1 MDTKLELTDF
11 DLLGIIK
18 LNDVQGIEDYV
29 TPIIRNGKIEGYLSR
44 SKEYYNVKTMAELAF
59 EREKLKSK
67 LTRELSKRNYVILE
81 NMLNC
86 SGKVYFRKLEDYIL
100 NGSDGIGEDSIID
113 QNVQI
118 SYHNLFDKYR
128 QHHFCN
134 FLHRLLNIVHY
145 Y

>member
-18 LNDVQGIEDYV
+18 LNNVQGIEDYV

-81 NMLNC
+81 NQDIVL
-86 SGKVYFRKLEDYIL
+86 
-100 NGSDGIGEDSIID
+100 
-113 QNVQI
+113 
-118 SYHNLFDKYR
+118 
-128 QHHFCN
+128 
-134 FLHRLLNIVHY
+134 RLQ
-145 Y
+145 